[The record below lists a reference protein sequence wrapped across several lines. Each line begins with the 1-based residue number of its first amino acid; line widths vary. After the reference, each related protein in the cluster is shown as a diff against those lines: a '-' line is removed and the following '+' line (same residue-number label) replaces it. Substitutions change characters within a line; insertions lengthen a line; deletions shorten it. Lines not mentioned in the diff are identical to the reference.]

1 MGQQSPL
8 AQAARARQA
17 ASSPPQQLQPA
28 LPVETP
34 AQQTQRQERA
44 VQAAVAENP
53 ILAAALA
60 SPPPAAPQ
68 VNPILEQYLRQR
80 G

>member
-8 AQAARARQA
+8 AQATRARQVA
-17 ASSPPQQLQPA
+17 SPPPQPPQPA

-34 AQQTQRQERA
+34 AQRAQRQERA

-60 SPPPAAPQ
+60 SPPPAAPL
-68 VNPILEQYLRQR
+68 NPILEQYLRQR
-80 G
+80 S